1 MAHVIMKDD
10 EYLAMTKKCEEYDKL
25 RQRMVKACEV
35 VVAKDDEGKMTNWDI
50 KLAHVFSDE
59 VREMIITK
67 IVTKI
72 VDYNDLM
79 DKLVE
84 LNYHSLDL
92 KNYWLSYSW
101 HTKQEGEELY
111 DLLDNSLFKEA
122 WDKAVA
128 RTQSTKEEL

>member
-25 RQRMVKACEV
+25 RQKMVKACEV
-35 VVAKDDEGKMTNWDI
+35 VVAKDNEGKMAQYSINI
-50 KLAHVFSDE
+50 AHVFNPE
-59 VREMIITK
+59 VKDMIINK
-67 IVTKI
+67 VVTGLI
-72 VDYNDLM
+72 EYDDVM

-84 LNYHSLDL
+84 QEYHTLDL
-92 KNYWLSYSW
+92 KNGWLSYSW
-101 HTKQEGEELY
+101 HTKQGEEDLY

>member
-25 RQRMVKACEV
+25 RQKMVKACEV

-50 KLAHVFSDE
+50 NIAHVFDPE
-59 VREMIITK
+59 VKDMIINK
-67 IVTKI
+67 VVTGLI
-72 VDYNDLM
+72 EYDDVM

-84 LNYHSLDL
+84 QEYHTLDL
-92 KNYWLSYSW
+92 KKGWLSYSW
-101 HTKQEGEELY
+101 HTKQGEEDLY

-122 WDKAVA
+122 WNKAVA